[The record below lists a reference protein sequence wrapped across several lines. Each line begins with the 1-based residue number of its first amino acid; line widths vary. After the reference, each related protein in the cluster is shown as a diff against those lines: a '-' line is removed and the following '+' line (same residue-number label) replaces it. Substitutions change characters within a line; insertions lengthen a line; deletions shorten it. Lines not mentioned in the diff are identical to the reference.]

1 MAIRRP
7 RLKVVRRLG
16 TPLPGLTRKSADRKP
31 HPPGAHGVKAARR
44 RPSEYRRRLEEKQ
57 KVRFNYGI
65 TERQLRRYLERAR
78 TEPGRTGD
86 ALLSLL
92 ERRLDNVVFRLGFAA
107 TIPEARQLVV
117 HGHVRVGETVVNKP
131 GYSVRRGEVM
141 ALGDGAPRA
150 AALRAAGERPHR
162 MALPSY
168 LERQDANPTLGR
180 VIGTPV
186 RADVP
191 VQVQDA
197 LIVEYYAR

>member
-31 HPPGAHGVKAARR
+31 HPPGAHGVKPARR

-131 GYSVRRGEVM
+131 GYAVRRGEVI
-141 ALGDGAPRA
+141 ALSDGAPRA
-150 AALRAAGERPHR
+150 AVLRAAGERAH
-162 MALPSY
+162 MMVLPGY
-168 LERQDANPTLGR
+168 LERQDGNPTVGR
-180 VIGTPV
+180 VIGVPV